1 MEFNKAMINKNKIK
15 KEVILET
22 KVVNFISIGVSFY
35 QLE

>member
-22 KVVNFISIGVSFY
+22 KVVNSISVGILFY